1 MLKVTRGKQRTPVR
15 AVLYG
20 TEGVGK
26 STLASQFP
34 NPLILDTEDGTSHLD
49 VARMSTPDWMTLE
62 GALHDLVGDP
72 QGFQTVVIDSADWME
87 RGIVEAM
94 LKKFGKRSIEDFGF
108 GKGYVLLAEHFAR
121 VLGVADQLIGRGV
134 NVVFVAHAKI
144 QRTSPPD
151 QDEGYDRYEL
161 KLTKHTAPLLRE
173 WSDLLLFCTFRTKL
187 VEGADGRMK
196 ARGGKD
202 RIMYASH
209 SAAWDA
215 KNRFGL
221 PDEMPMEFASIATV
235 FDRPAGQP
243 AAVPAAVQSETK
255 RVASEQLAAATTVK
269 RVKELAAAID
279 KRLQEG
285 KLADNDWADLQDDID
300 ARLKAITA
308 MVDSEAVNA

>member
-1 MLKVTRGKQRTPVR
+1 MLKITRGRQRTPVR

-49 VARMSTPDWMTLE
+49 VARSPTPDWLTLE
-62 GALHDLVGDP
+62 AALHELVRDA

-87 RGIVEAM
+87 RGIVESM
-94 LKKFGKRSIEDFGF
+94 LKKFGKKSIEDFSF

-121 VLGVADQLIGRGV
+121 VLSVADQLIARGL
-134 NVVFVAHAKI
+134 NVCFVAHSRV

-151 QDEGYDRYEL
+151 QEQGYDRYEL

-173 WSDLLLFCTFRTKL
+173 WADLLLFCTFKMKL
-187 VEGADGRMK
+187 VEGSDGRMK
-196 ARGGKD
+196 AKGGKE
-202 RIMYASH
+202 RVMYAAH

-221 PDEMPMEFASIATV
+221 PDEMPMDFAEIAGI
-235 FDRPAGQP
+235 FSGKADPEAS
-243 AAVPAAVQSETK
+243 AAVKATALK
-255 RVASEQLAAATTVK
+255 KIAAAATTK
-269 RVKELAAAID
+269 EVKELDKLVNERLAEGRLTTEDWSELVDAA
-279 KRLQEG
+279 
-285 KLADNDWADLQDDID
+285 D
-300 ARLKAITA
+300 ARYKAITA
-308 MVDSEAVNA
+308 MVESEASHA

>member
-1 MLKVTRGKQRTPVR
+1 MLKITKGKRVTPVR

-34 NPLILDTEDGTSHLD
+34 NPIILDTEDGTSHLD
-49 VARMSTPDWMTLE
+49 VARTATPDWMSLE
-62 GALHDLVGDP
+62 AALHELVADSH
-72 QGFQTVVIDSADWME
+72 GFKTVVIDSADWME
-87 RGIVEAM
+87 RGIVESM
-94 LKKFGKRSIEDFGF
+94 LKKFGKKSIEDFGF

-121 VLGVADQLIGRGV
+121 VLSVADQLIARGL
-134 NVVFVAHAKI
+134 NVVFVAHSRV

-173 WSDLLLFCTFRTKL
+173 WSDLLLFCNFRTKL

-196 ARGGKD
+196 ARGGKE
-202 RIMYASH
+202 RVMHAAH

-221 PDEMPMEFASIATV
+221 PDEMPMEFASLEPIFAG
-235 FDRPAGQP
+235 RENGPPAG
-243 AAVPAAVQSETK
+243 ATK
-255 RVASEQLAAATTVK
+255 AAATEQIIAATSVK
-269 RVKELAAAID
+269 RVKELAAACD
-279 KRLQEG
+279 QRLLEG
-285 KLADNDWADLQDDID
+285 RLTDNEWGELQDVID
-300 ARLKAITA
+300 ARLKALTA
-308 MVDSEAVNA
+308 TESEAANA